1 MSKQS
6 NKKVYK
12 NNQRKPKTQASNVN
26 GAIKSKAG
34 ANADNASAA
43 NSARNSSANNASTKA
58 INPATKN
65 VMTSSASSHSPKND
79 AKNKPLNRSANAKNA
94 ANIAKSNS
102 HETGSVAMGK
112 SAEKSGANASNSAE
126 KSGAN
131 ANSSMAKTAGN
142 AKAVSKGMNAR
153 AKGSRTKM
161 AANYN
166 AAALDEAKTNKD
178 AHLKA
183 ANGQKNQTNDFTD
196 TKQRHITKRNTPT
209 DAWLWA
215 IIIIGGVLLAGGLAT
230 LLGGQMFNF
239 RAHTLPQG
247 VVPKI
252 VFPIAWAAIYIMLGV
267 SAFLAF
273 LSPNQN
279 AQTRRGDI
287 IWFSI
292 NLFFNIMW
300 PLFFFRLDSLI
311 ISTIICGIVLVTAI
325 ITNYRFY
332 YRNLA
337 AGILYSIYTLWL
349 MYAFYL
355 NLGICL
361 LNA

>member
-12 NNQRKPKTQASNVN
+12 NNQRKPKTQASSVN
-26 GAIKSKAG
+26 GSVNI
-34 ANADNASAA
+34 
-43 NSARNSSANNASTKA
+43 SS
-58 INPATKN
+58 
-65 VMTSSASSHSPKND
+65 
-79 AKNKPLNRSANAKNA
+79 AKNA
-94 ANIAKSNS
+94 TNIAKTNA
-102 HETGSVAMGK
+102 HEKSSGAMD
-112 SAEKSGANASNSAE
+112 KSGANASGSVA
-126 KSGAN
+126 KTAGGAKGV
-131 ANSSMAKTAGN
+131 AMAKTAGG
-142 AKAVSKGMNAR
+142 AKGVAKEKAKR

-166 AAALDEAKTNKD
+166 AAALDEAKTNRD
-178 AHLKA
+178 VHLKA

-196 TKQRHITKRNTPT
+196 TKQRRITKRNTPT
-209 DAWLWA
+209 DTWLWA

-300 PLFFFRLDSLI
+300 PLFFFRLDLLI
-311 ISTIICGIVLVTAI
+311 ISTIICGIVLVTSI

-332 YRNLA
+332 YRQR
-337 AGILYSIYTLWL
+337 
-349 MYAFYL
+349 
-355 NLGICL
+355 
-361 LNA
+361 

>member
-12 NNQRKPKTQASNVN
+12 NNQRKPKTQASSVN
-26 GAIKSKAG
+26 GSVNI
-34 ANADNASAA
+34 
-43 NSARNSSANNASTKA
+43 SS
-58 INPATKN
+58 
-65 VMTSSASSHSPKND
+65 
-79 AKNKPLNRSANAKNA
+79 AKNA
-94 ANIAKSNS
+94 TNIAKTNA
-102 HETGSVAMGK
+102 HEKSSGAMD
-112 SAEKSGANASNSAE
+112 KSGANASGSVA
-126 KSGAN
+126 KTAGGAKGV
-131 ANSSMAKTAGN
+131 AMAKTAGG
-142 AKAVSKGMNAR
+142 AKGVAKEKAKR

-166 AAALDEAKTNKD
+166 AAALDEAKTNRD
-178 AHLKA
+178 VHLKA

-209 DAWLWA
+209 DTWLWA

-252 VFPIAWAAIYIMLGV
+252 VFSIAWAAIYIMLGV

-300 PLFFFRLDSLI
+300 PLFFFRLDLLI
-311 ISTIICGIVLVTAI
+311 ISTIICGIVLVTSI

>member
-12 NNQRKPKTQASNVN
+12 NNQRKPKTQASSVN
-26 GAIKSKAG
+26 GSVNI
-34 ANADNASAA
+34 
-43 NSARNSSANNASTKA
+43 SS
-58 INPATKN
+58 
-65 VMTSSASSHSPKND
+65 
-79 AKNKPLNRSANAKNA
+79 AKNA
-94 ANIAKSNS
+94 TNIAKTNA
-102 HETGSVAMGK
+102 HEKSSGAMD
-112 SAEKSGANASNSAE
+112 KSGANASGSVA
-126 KSGAN
+126 KTAGGAKGV
-131 ANSSMAKTAGN
+131 AMAKTAGG
-142 AKAVSKGMNAR
+142 AKGVAKEKAKH

-166 AAALDEAKTNKD
+166 AAALDEAKTNRD
-178 AHLKA
+178 VHLKA

-209 DAWLWA
+209 DTWLWA

-300 PLFFFRLDSLI
+300 PLFFFRLDLLI
-311 ISTIICGIVLVTAI
+311 ISTIICGIVLVTSI

>member
-26 GAIKSKAG
+26 GSI
-34 ANADNASAA
+34 NAAS
-43 NSARNSSANNASTKA
+43 
-58 INPATKN
+58 
-65 VMTSSASSHSPKND
+65 
-79 AKNKPLNRSANAKNA
+79 AKNA
-94 ANIAKSNS
+94 TNTAKTNA
-102 HETGSVAMGK
+102 HEKSSGAMG
-112 SAEKSGANASNSAE
+112 KSGANARNSAK
-126 KSGAN
+126 KSGTN
-131 ANSSMAKTAGN
+131 AGITKGKSGTNTSGSVAKTAGDAKGVAMAKN
-142 AKAVSKGMNAR
+142 AGDAKGIIKQKAKR
-153 AKGSRTKM
+153 TKGSRTKM

-183 ANGQKNQTNDFTD
+183 SNGQKNQTNDFTD

-247 VVPKI
+247 VVPKV

-292 NLFFNIMW
+292 NLLFNIMW
-300 PLFFFRLDSLI
+300 PLFFFRLDLLI

>member
-12 NNQRKPKTQASNVN
+12 NNQRKPKTQASSVN
-26 GAIKSKAG
+26 GSVNI
-34 ANADNASAA
+34 
-43 NSARNSSANNASTKA
+43 SS
-58 INPATKN
+58 
-65 VMTSSASSHSPKND
+65 
-79 AKNKPLNRSANAKNA
+79 AKNA
-94 ANIAKSNS
+94 TNIAKTNA
-102 HETGSVAMGK
+102 HEKSSGAMD
-112 SAEKSGANASNSAE
+112 KSGANASGSVA
-126 KSGAN
+126 KTAGGAKGV
-131 ANSSMAKTAGN
+131 AMAKTAGG
-142 AKAVSKGMNAR
+142 AKGVAKEKAKR

-166 AAALDEAKTNKD
+166 AAALDEAKTNRD
-178 AHLKA
+178 VHLKA

-196 TKQRHITKRNTPT
+196 TKQRHITKRNTRT
-209 DAWLWA
+209 DTWLWA

-300 PLFFFRLDSLI
+300 PLFFFRLDLLI
-311 ISTIICGIVLVTAI
+311 ISTIICGIVLVTSI

>member
-26 GAIKSKAG
+26 GSVNI
-34 ANADNASAA
+34 
-43 NSARNSSANNASTKA
+43 SS
-58 INPATKN
+58 
-65 VMTSSASSHSPKND
+65 
-79 AKNKPLNRSANAKNA
+79 AKNA
-94 ANIAKSNS
+94 TSIAKTNA
-102 HETGSVAMGK
+102 HEKSSGAMD
-112 SAEKSGANASNSAE
+112 KSGANASGSVA
-126 KSGAN
+126 KTAGGAKGV
-131 ANSSMAKTAGN
+131 AMAKTAGG
-142 AKAVSKGMNAR
+142 AKGVAKEKAKR

-166 AAALDEAKTNKD
+166 AAALDEAKTNRD

-209 DAWLWA
+209 DTWLWA

-300 PLFFFRLDSLI
+300 PLFFFRLDLLI
-311 ISTIICGIVLVTAI
+311 ISTIICGIVLVTSI

>member
-12 NNQRKPKTQASNVN
+12 NNQRKPKTQASSVN
-26 GAIKSKAG
+26 GSVNI
-34 ANADNASAA
+34 
-43 NSARNSSANNASTKA
+43 SS
-58 INPATKN
+58 
-65 VMTSSASSHSPKND
+65 
-79 AKNKPLNRSANAKNA
+79 AKNA
-94 ANIAKSNS
+94 TNIAKTNA
-102 HETGSVAMGK
+102 HEKSSGAMD
-112 SAEKSGANASNSAE
+112 KSGANASGSVA
-126 KSGAN
+126 KTAGGAKGV
-131 ANSSMAKTAGN
+131 AMAKTAGG
-142 AKAVSKGMNAR
+142 AKGVAKEKAKR

-166 AAALDEAKTNKD
+166 AAALDEAKTNRD
-178 AHLKA
+178 VHLKA

-196 TKQRHITKRNTPT
+196 TKQRRITKRNTPT
-209 DAWLWA
+209 DTWLWA

-300 PLFFFRLDSLI
+300 PLFFFRLDLLI
-311 ISTIICGIVLVTAI
+311 ISTIICGIVLVTSI

>member
-12 NNQRKPKTQASNVN
+12 NNQRKPKTQASSVN
-26 GAIKSKAG
+26 GSVNI
-34 ANADNASAA
+34 
-43 NSARNSSANNASTKA
+43 SS
-58 INPATKN
+58 
-65 VMTSSASSHSPKND
+65 
-79 AKNKPLNRSANAKNA
+79 AKNA
-94 ANIAKSNS
+94 TNIAKTNA
-102 HETGSVAMGK
+102 HEKSSGAMD
-112 SAEKSGANASNSAE
+112 KSGANASGSVA
-126 KSGAN
+126 KTAGGAKGV
-131 ANSSMAKTAGN
+131 AMAKTAGG
-142 AKAVSKGMNAR
+142 AKGVAKEKAKR

-166 AAALDEAKTNKD
+166 AAALDEAKTNRD
-178 AHLKA
+178 VHLKA

-196 TKQRHITKRNTPT
+196 TKQRRITKRNTPT
-209 DAWLWA
+209 DTWLWA

-252 VFPIAWAAIYIMLGV
+252 VFSIAWAAIYIMLGV

-300 PLFFFRLDSLI
+300 PLFFFRLDLLI
-311 ISTIICGIVLVTAI
+311 ISTIICGIVLVTSI

>member
-26 GAIKSKAG
+26 GSI
-34 ANADNASAA
+34 NA
-43 NSARNSSANNASTKA
+43 
-58 INPATKN
+58 
-65 VMTSSASSHSPKND
+65 
-79 AKNKPLNRSANAKNA
+79 ANAKNA
-94 ANIAKSNS
+94 TNIAKTNA
-102 HETGSVAMGK
+102 HEK
-112 SAEKSGANASNSAE
+112 SSGALGKSGANARNSAK
-126 KSGAN
+126 KSGTNAGITKGKSDAN
-131 ANSSMAKTAGN
+131 TSGSVAKTAGDAKGVTMAKTAGD
-142 AKAVSKGMNAR
+142 AKGVIKEKAKR

-183 ANGQKNQTNDFTD
+183 SNGQKNQTNDFTD

-247 VVPKI
+247 VVPKV

-292 NLFFNIMW
+292 NLLFNIMW
-300 PLFFFRLDSLI
+300 PLFFFRLDLLI

>member
-12 NNQRKPKTQASNVN
+12 NNQRKPKTQASGVN
-26 GAIKSKAG
+26 GSVNI
-34 ANADNASAA
+34 
-43 NSARNSSANNASTKA
+43 SS
-58 INPATKN
+58 
-65 VMTSSASSHSPKND
+65 
-79 AKNKPLNRSANAKNA
+79 AKNA
-94 ANIAKSNS
+94 TNIAKTNA
-102 HETGSVAMGK
+102 HEKSSGAMD
-112 SAEKSGANASNSAE
+112 KSGANASGSVA
-126 KSGAN
+126 KTAGGAKGV
-131 ANSSMAKTAGN
+131 AMAKTAGG
-142 AKAVSKGMNAR
+142 AKGVAKEKAKR

-166 AAALDEAKTNKD
+166 AAALDEAKTNRD
-178 AHLKA
+178 VHLKA

-209 DAWLWA
+209 DTWLWA

-300 PLFFFRLDSLI
+300 PLFFFRLDLLI
-311 ISTIICGIVLVTAI
+311 ISTIICGIVLVTSI

>member
-12 NNQRKPKTQASNVN
+12 NNQRKPKTQASSVN
-26 GAIKSKAG
+26 GSVNI
-34 ANADNASAA
+34 
-43 NSARNSSANNASTKA
+43 SS
-58 INPATKN
+58 
-65 VMTSSASSHSPKND
+65 
-79 AKNKPLNRSANAKNA
+79 AKNA
-94 ANIAKSNS
+94 TNIAKTNA
-102 HETGSVAMGK
+102 HEKSSGAMD
-112 SAEKSGANASNSAE
+112 KSGANASGSVA
-126 KSGAN
+126 KTAGGAKGV
-131 ANSSMAKTAGN
+131 AMAKTAGG
-142 AKAVSKGMNAR
+142 AKGVAKEKAKR

-166 AAALDEAKTNKD
+166 AAALDEAKTNRD
-178 AHLKA
+178 VHLKA

-209 DAWLWA
+209 DTWLWA

-300 PLFFFRLDSLI
+300 PLFFFRLDLLI
-311 ISTIICGIVLVTAI
+311 ISTIICGIVLVTSI

-361 LNA
+361 LNASTF

>member
-26 GAIKSKAG
+26 GSVNI
-34 ANADNASAA
+34 
-43 NSARNSSANNASTKA
+43 SS
-58 INPATKN
+58 
-65 VMTSSASSHSPKND
+65 
-79 AKNKPLNRSANAKNA
+79 AKNA
-94 ANIAKSNS
+94 TNLAKTNA
-102 HETGSVAMGK
+102 HEKSSGAM
-112 SAEKSGANASNSAE
+112 AKSGANASGSVA
-126 KSGAN
+126 KTAGDAKGV
-131 ANSSMAKTAGN
+131 AMAKTAGG
-142 AKAVSKGMNAR
+142 AKGVAKEKAKR

-166 AAALDEAKTNKD
+166 AAALDEAKTNRD
-178 AHLKA
+178 VHLKS

-209 DAWLWA
+209 DTWLWA

-300 PLFFFRLDSLI
+300 PLFFFRLDLLI
-311 ISTIICGIVLVTAI
+311 ISTIICGIVLVTSI

>member
-12 NNQRKPKTQASNVN
+12 NNQRKPKTQASSVN
-26 GAIKSKAG
+26 GSVNI
-34 ANADNASAA
+34 
-43 NSARNSSANNASTKA
+43 SS
-58 INPATKN
+58 
-65 VMTSSASSHSPKND
+65 
-79 AKNKPLNRSANAKNA
+79 AKNA
-94 ANIAKSNS
+94 TNIAKTNA
-102 HETGSVAMGK
+102 HEKSSGAMD
-112 SAEKSGANASNSAE
+112 KSGANASGSVA
-126 KSGAN
+126 KTAGGAKGV
-131 ANSSMAKTAGN
+131 AMAKTAGGAKGV
-142 AKAVSKGMNAR
+142 AKAKAKR

-166 AAALDEAKTNKD
+166 AAALDEAKTNRD
-178 AHLKA
+178 VHLKA

-196 TKQRHITKRNTPT
+196 TKQRRITKRNTPT
-209 DAWLWA
+209 DTWLWA

-300 PLFFFRLDSLI
+300 PLFFFRLDLLI
-311 ISTIICGIVLVTAI
+311 ISTIICGIVLVTSI

>member
-12 NNQRKPKTQASNVN
+12 NNQRKPKTQASSVN
-26 GAIKSKAG
+26 GSVNI
-34 ANADNASAA
+34 
-43 NSARNSSANNASTKA
+43 SS
-58 INPATKN
+58 
-65 VMTSSASSHSPKND
+65 
-79 AKNKPLNRSANAKNA
+79 AKNA
-94 ANIAKSNS
+94 TNIAKTNA
-102 HETGSVAMGK
+102 HEKSSGAMD
-112 SAEKSGANASNSAE
+112 KSGANASGSVA
-126 KSGAN
+126 KTAGGAKGV
-131 ANSSMAKTAGN
+131 AMAKTAGG
-142 AKAVSKGMNAR
+142 AKGVAKEKAKR

-166 AAALDEAKTNKD
+166 AAALDEAKTNRD
-178 AHLKA
+178 VHLKA

-209 DAWLWA
+209 DTWLWA

-300 PLFFFRLDSLI
+300 PLFFFRLDLLI
-311 ISTIICGIVLVTAI
+311 ISTIICGIVLVTSI

>member
-26 GAIKSKAG
+26 GSVNI
-34 ANADNASAA
+34 
-43 NSARNSSANNASTKA
+43 SS
-58 INPATKN
+58 
-65 VMTSSASSHSPKND
+65 
-79 AKNKPLNRSANAKNA
+79 AKNA
-94 ANIAKSNS
+94 TNIAKTNA
-102 HETGSVAMGK
+102 HEKSSGAMD
-112 SAEKSGANASNSAE
+112 KSGANASGSVA
-126 KSGAN
+126 KTAGGAKGV
-131 ANSSMAKTAGN
+131 AMAKTAGG
-142 AKAVSKGMNAR
+142 AKGVAKEKAKR

-166 AAALDEAKTNKD
+166 AAALDEAKTNRD
-178 AHLKA
+178 VHLKA

-209 DAWLWA
+209 DTWLWA

-300 PLFFFRLDSLI
+300 PLFFFRLDLLI
-311 ISTIICGIVLVTAI
+311 ISTIICGIVLITSI

>member
-12 NNQRKPKTQASNVN
+12 NNQRKPKTQASSVN
-26 GAIKSKAG
+26 GSVNI
-34 ANADNASAA
+34 
-43 NSARNSSANNASTKA
+43 SS
-58 INPATKN
+58 
-65 VMTSSASSHSPKND
+65 
-79 AKNKPLNRSANAKNA
+79 AKNA
-94 ANIAKSNS
+94 TNIAKTNA
-102 HETGSVAMGK
+102 HEKSSGAMD
-112 SAEKSGANASNSAE
+112 KSGANASGSVA
-126 KSGAN
+126 KTAGGAKDV
-131 ANSSMAKTAGN
+131 AMAKTAGGAKGV
-142 AKAVSKGMNAR
+142 AKAKAKR

-166 AAALDEAKTNKD
+166 AAALDEAKTNRD
-178 AHLKA
+178 VHLKA

-209 DAWLWA
+209 DTWLWA

-230 LLGGQMFNF
+230 FLGGQMFNF

-300 PLFFFRLDSLI
+300 PLFFFRLDLLI
-311 ISTIICGIVLVTAI
+311 ISTVICGIVLVTSI

>member
-12 NNQRKPKTQASNVN
+12 NNQRKPKTQASSVN
-26 GAIKSKAG
+26 GSVNI
-34 ANADNASAA
+34 
-43 NSARNSSANNASTKA
+43 SS
-58 INPATKN
+58 
-65 VMTSSASSHSPKND
+65 
-79 AKNKPLNRSANAKNA
+79 AKNA
-94 ANIAKSNS
+94 TNIAKTNA
-102 HETGSVAMGK
+102 HEKSSGAMD
-112 SAEKSGANASNSAE
+112 KSGANASGSVA
-126 KSGAN
+126 KTASGAKGV
-131 ANSSMAKTAGN
+131 AMAKTAGG
-142 AKAVSKGMNAR
+142 AKAVAKEKAKR

-166 AAALDEAKTNKD
+166 AAALDEAKTNRD
-178 AHLKA
+178 VHLKA

-209 DAWLWA
+209 DTWLWA

-300 PLFFFRLDSLI
+300 PLFFFRLDLLI
-311 ISTIICGIVLVTAI
+311 ISTIICGIVLVTSI

>member
-12 NNQRKPKTQASNVN
+12 NNQRKPKTQASSVN
-26 GAIKSKAG
+26 GSVNI
-34 ANADNASAA
+34 
-43 NSARNSSANNASTKA
+43 SS
-58 INPATKN
+58 
-65 VMTSSASSHSPKND
+65 
-79 AKNKPLNRSANAKNA
+79 AKNA
-94 ANIAKSNS
+94 TNIAKTNA
-102 HETGSVAMGK
+102 HEKSSGAMD
-112 SAEKSGANASNSAE
+112 KSGANASGSVA
-126 KSGAN
+126 KTAGGAKGV
-131 ANSSMAKTAGN
+131 AMAKTAGG
-142 AKAVSKGMNAR
+142 AKGVAKEKAQR

-166 AAALDEAKTNKD
+166 AAALDEAKTNRD
-178 AHLKA
+178 VHLKA

-196 TKQRHITKRNTPT
+196 TKQRRITKRNTPT
-209 DAWLWA
+209 DTWLWA

-300 PLFFFRLDSLI
+300 PLFFFRLDLLI
-311 ISTIICGIVLVTAI
+311 ISTIICGIVLVTSI

>member
-26 GAIKSKAG
+26 GSVNI
-34 ANADNASAA
+34 
-43 NSARNSSANNASTKA
+43 SS
-58 INPATKN
+58 
-65 VMTSSASSHSPKND
+65 
-79 AKNKPLNRSANAKNA
+79 AKNA
-94 ANIAKSNS
+94 TNIAKTNA
-102 HETGSVAMGK
+102 HEKSSGAMD
-112 SAEKSGANASNSAE
+112 KSGANASGSVA
-126 KSGAN
+126 KTAGGAKGV
-131 ANSSMAKTAGN
+131 AMAKTAGG
-142 AKAVSKGMNAR
+142 AKGVAKEKAKR

-166 AAALDEAKTNKD
+166 AAALDEAKTNRD
-178 AHLKA
+178 VHLKA

-209 DAWLWA
+209 DTWLWA

-247 VVPKI
+247 VMPKI

-300 PLFFFRLDSLI
+300 PLFFFRLDLLI
-311 ISTIICGIVLVTAI
+311 ISTIICGIVLVTSI

>member
-12 NNQRKPKTQASNVN
+12 NNQRKPKTQASSVN
-26 GAIKSKAG
+26 GSVNI
-34 ANADNASAA
+34 
-43 NSARNSSANNASTKA
+43 SS
-58 INPATKN
+58 
-65 VMTSSASSHSPKND
+65 
-79 AKNKPLNRSANAKNA
+79 AKNA
-94 ANIAKSNS
+94 TNIAKTNA
-102 HETGSVAMGK
+102 HEKSSGAMD
-112 SAEKSGANASNSAE
+112 KSGANASGSVA
-126 KSGAN
+126 KTAGGAKGV
-131 ANSSMAKTAGN
+131 AMAKTAGGAKGV
-142 AKAVSKGMNAR
+142 AKAKAKR

-166 AAALDEAKTNKD
+166 AAALDEAKTNRD
-178 AHLKA
+178 VHLKA

-209 DAWLWA
+209 DTWLWA

-300 PLFFFRLDSLI
+300 PLFFFRLDLLI
-311 ISTIICGIVLVTAI
+311 ISTIICGIVLVTSI

-355 NLGICL
+355 NLGIFL

>member
-26 GAIKSKAG
+26 GSI
-34 ANADNASAA
+34 NAASAKNATNTAKTNAHEKSSGALGKSDA
-43 NSARNSSANNASTKA
+43 NARNSAKKSGTNAGITKGKSDANTSGLVV
-58 INPATKN
+58 KN
-65 VMTSSASSHSPKND
+65 TGD
-79 AKNKPLNRSANAKNA
+79 AK
-94 ANIAKSNS
+94 
-102 HETGSVAMGK
+102 GVAIT
-112 SAEKSGANASNSAE
+112 
-126 KSGAN
+126 
-131 ANSSMAKTAGN
+131 KTAGD
-142 AKAVSKGMNAR
+142 AKGVIKEKAKR

-183 ANGQKNQTNDFTD
+183 SNGQKNQTNDFTD

-247 VVPKI
+247 VVPKV

-292 NLFFNIMW
+292 NLLFNIMW
-300 PLFFFRLDSLI
+300 PLFFFRLDLLI

>member
-26 GAIKSKAG
+26 GSVNI
-34 ANADNASAA
+34 
-43 NSARNSSANNASTKA
+43 SS
-58 INPATKN
+58 
-65 VMTSSASSHSPKND
+65 
-79 AKNKPLNRSANAKNA
+79 AKNA
-94 ANIAKSNS
+94 TNIAKTNA
-102 HETGSVAMGK
+102 HEKSSGAMD
-112 SAEKSGANASNSAE
+112 KSGANASGSVA
-126 KSGAN
+126 KTAGDAKGV
-131 ANSSMAKTAGN
+131 AMAKTAGG
-142 AKAVSKGMNAR
+142 AKGVAMAKTADGAKGVAMAKTAGGAKGVAKEKAKR

-178 AHLKA
+178 VHLKA

-209 DAWLWA
+209 DTWLWA

>member
-26 GAIKSKAG
+26 GSI
-34 ANADNASAA
+34 NAAS
-43 NSARNSSANNASTKA
+43 
-58 INPATKN
+58 
-65 VMTSSASSHSPKND
+65 
-79 AKNKPLNRSANAKNA
+79 AKNA
-94 ANIAKSNS
+94 TNTAKTNA
-102 HETGSVAMGK
+102 HEKSSGAMGR
-112 SAEKSGANASNSAE
+112 SGANARNSAK
-126 KSGAN
+126 KSGTNAGITKGKSDAN
-131 ANSSMAKTAGN
+131 ARGSMAKTAGG
-142 AKAVSKGMNAR
+142 AKGATITKTAGDAKGVIKEKEKR

-183 ANGQKNQTNDFTD
+183 SNGQKNQTNDFTD

-247 VVPKI
+247 VVPKV

-292 NLFFNIMW
+292 NLLFNIMW
-300 PLFFFRLDSLI
+300 PLFFFRLDLLI

>member
-12 NNQRKPKTQASNVN
+12 NNQRKPKTQASSVN
-26 GAIKSKAG
+26 GSVNI
-34 ANADNASAA
+34 
-43 NSARNSSANNASTKA
+43 SS
-58 INPATKN
+58 
-65 VMTSSASSHSPKND
+65 
-79 AKNKPLNRSANAKNA
+79 AKNA
-94 ANIAKSNS
+94 TNIAKTNA
-102 HETGSVAMGK
+102 HEKSSGAMD
-112 SAEKSGANASNSAE
+112 KSGANT
-126 KSGAN
+126 SGSVAKT
-131 ANSSMAKTAGN
+131 AGGAKGVAMAKTAGG
-142 AKAVSKGMNAR
+142 AKGVAKEKAKR

-166 AAALDEAKTNKD
+166 AAALDEAKTNKN
-178 AHLKA
+178 AHLKS

-300 PLFFFRLDSLI
+300 PLFFFRLDLLI
-311 ISTIICGIVLVTAI
+311 ISTIICGIVLVTSI

>member
-12 NNQRKPKTQASNVN
+12 NNQRKPKTQASSVN
-26 GAIKSKAG
+26 GSVNI
-34 ANADNASAA
+34 
-43 NSARNSSANNASTKA
+43 SS
-58 INPATKN
+58 
-65 VMTSSASSHSPKND
+65 
-79 AKNKPLNRSANAKNA
+79 AKNA
-94 ANIAKSNS
+94 TNIAKTNA
-102 HETGSVAMGK
+102 HEKSSGAMD
-112 SAEKSGANASNSAE
+112 KSGANASGSVA
-126 KSGAN
+126 KTAGGAKGV
-131 ANSSMAKTAGN
+131 AMAKTAGG
-142 AKAVSKGMNAR
+142 AKGVAKEKAKR

-166 AAALDEAKTNKD
+166 AAALDEAKTNRD
-178 AHLKA
+178 VHLKA

-196 TKQRHITKRNTPT
+196 TKQRRITKRNTPT
-209 DAWLWA
+209 DTWLWA

-300 PLFFFRLDSLI
+300 PLLFFRLDLLI
-311 ISTIICGIVLVTAI
+311 ISTIICGIVLVTSI

>member
-12 NNQRKPKTQASNVN
+12 NNQRKPKTQASSVN
-26 GAIKSKAG
+26 GSVNILS
-34 ANADNASAA
+34 
-43 NSARNSSANNASTKA
+43 
-58 INPATKN
+58 
-65 VMTSSASSHSPKND
+65 
-79 AKNKPLNRSANAKNA
+79 AKNA
-94 ANIAKSNS
+94 TNIAKTNA
-102 HETGSVAMGK
+102 HEKSSGAMD
-112 SAEKSGANASNSAE
+112 KSGANASGSVA
-126 KSGAN
+126 KTAGGAKGV
-131 ANSSMAKTAGN
+131 AMAKTAGGAKGVEK
-142 AKAVSKGMNAR
+142 AKAKR

-166 AAALDEAKTNKD
+166 AAALDEAKTNRD
-178 AHLKA
+178 VHLKA

-209 DAWLWA
+209 DTWLWA

-300 PLFFFRLDSLI
+300 PLFFFRLDLLI
-311 ISTIICGIVLVTAI
+311 ISTIICGIVLVTSI

>member
-26 GAIKSKAG
+26 GSV
-34 ANADNASAA
+34 
-43 NSARNSSANNASTKA
+43 
-58 INPATKN
+58 N
-65 VMTSSASSHSPKND
+65 VS
-79 AKNKPLNRSANAKNA
+79 NAKNA
-94 ANIAKSNS
+94 TNIAKTNA
-102 HETGSVAMGK
+102 HEKSSGAMD
-112 SAEKSGANASNSAE
+112 KSGANASGSVA
-126 KSGAN
+126 KTAGGAKGV
-131 ANSSMAKTAGN
+131 AMAKTAGS
-142 AKAVSKGMNAR
+142 AKGVAKEKAKR

-166 AAALDEAKTNKD
+166 AAALDEAKTNRD
-178 AHLKA
+178 VHLKA

-209 DAWLWA
+209 DTWLWA

-300 PLFFFRLDSLI
+300 PLFFFRLDLLI
-311 ISTIICGIVLVTAI
+311 ISTIICGIVLVTSI

>member
-26 GAIKSKAG
+26 GSVNI
-34 ANADNASAA
+34 
-43 NSARNSSANNASTKA
+43 SS
-58 INPATKN
+58 
-65 VMTSSASSHSPKND
+65 
-79 AKNKPLNRSANAKNA
+79 AKNA
-94 ANIAKSNS
+94 TNIAKTNA
-102 HETGSVAMGK
+102 HEKSSGAMD
-112 SAEKSGANASNSAE
+112 KSGANASGSVA
-126 KSGAN
+126 KTAGGAKGV
-131 ANSSMAKTAGN
+131 AMAKTAGG
-142 AKAVSKGMNAR
+142 AKGVAKEKAKR

-166 AAALDEAKTNKD
+166 AAALDEAKTNRD
-178 AHLKA
+178 VHLKS

-209 DAWLWA
+209 DTWLWA

-300 PLFFFRLDSLI
+300 PLFFFRLDLLI
-311 ISTIICGIVLVTAI
+311 ISTIICGIVLVTSI

>member
-12 NNQRKPKTQASNVN
+12 NNQRKPKTQASSVN
-26 GAIKSKAG
+26 GSVNI
-34 ANADNASAA
+34 
-43 NSARNSSANNASTKA
+43 SS
-58 INPATKN
+58 
-65 VMTSSASSHSPKND
+65 
-79 AKNKPLNRSANAKNA
+79 AKNA
-94 ANIAKSNS
+94 TNIAKTNA
-102 HETGSVAMGK
+102 HEKSSGAMD
-112 SAEKSGANASNSAE
+112 KSGANASGSVA
-126 KSGAN
+126 KTAGGAKGV
-131 ANSSMAKTAGN
+131 AMAKTAGGAKGV
-142 AKAVSKGMNAR
+142 AKAKAKR

-166 AAALDEAKTNKD
+166 AAALDEAKTNRD
-178 AHLKA
+178 VHLKA

-209 DAWLWA
+209 DTWLWA

-300 PLFFFRLDSLI
+300 PLFFFRLDLLI
-311 ISTIICGIVLVTAI
+311 ICTIICGIVLVTSI

>member
-12 NNQRKPKTQASNVN
+12 NNQRKPKTQASSVN
-26 GAIKSKAG
+26 GSVNI
-34 ANADNASAA
+34 
-43 NSARNSSANNASTKA
+43 SS
-58 INPATKN
+58 
-65 VMTSSASSHSPKND
+65 
-79 AKNKPLNRSANAKNA
+79 AKNA
-94 ANIAKSNS
+94 TNIAKTNAHKKSS
-102 HETGSVAMGK
+102 GAMD
-112 SAEKSGANASNSAE
+112 KSGANASGSVA
-126 KSGAN
+126 KTAGGAKGV
-131 ANSSMAKTAGN
+131 AMAKTAGG
-142 AKAVSKGMNAR
+142 AKGVAKEKAKR

-166 AAALDEAKTNKD
+166 AAALDEAKTNRD
-178 AHLKA
+178 VHLKA

-209 DAWLWA
+209 DTWLWA

-300 PLFFFRLDSLI
+300 PLFFFRLDLLI
-311 ISTIICGIVLVTAI
+311 ISTIICGIVLVTSI

>member
-1 MSKQS
+1 MNKQS
-6 NKKVYK
+6 NKRVYK

-26 GAIKSKAG
+26 GSI
-34 ANADNASAA
+34 NAAS
-43 NSARNSSANNASTKA
+43 
-58 INPATKN
+58 
-65 VMTSSASSHSPKND
+65 
-79 AKNKPLNRSANAKNA
+79 AKNA
-94 ANIAKSNS
+94 TNTAKTNA
-102 HETGSVAMGK
+102 HEKSLNAMGR
-112 SAEKSGANASNSAE
+112 SGANARNSAK
-126 KSGAN
+126 KSGTNAGITKGKSDAN
-131 ANSSMAKTAGN
+131 TSGSVVKNTGDAKGVIKEK
-142 AKAVSKGMNAR
+142 AKR

-183 ANGQKNQTNDFTD
+183 SNGQKNQTNDFTD
-196 TKQRHITKRNTPT
+196 TKQRHIIKRNTPT

-292 NLFFNIMW
+292 NLLFNIMW
-300 PLFFFRLDSLI
+300 PLFFFRLDLLI

>member
-12 NNQRKPKTQASNVN
+12 NNQRKPKTQASSVN
-26 GAIKSKAG
+26 GSVNI
-34 ANADNASAA
+34 
-43 NSARNSSANNASTKA
+43 SS
-58 INPATKN
+58 
-65 VMTSSASSHSPKND
+65 
-79 AKNKPLNRSANAKNA
+79 AKNA
-94 ANIAKSNS
+94 TNIAKTNA
-102 HETGSVAMGK
+102 HEKSSGAMD
-112 SAEKSGANASNSAE
+112 KSGANASGSV
-126 KSGAN
+126 
-131 ANSSMAKTAGN
+131 AKTAGG
-142 AKAVSKGMNAR
+142 AKGVAMSKTAGGAKGVAKEKAKR

-166 AAALDEAKTNKD
+166 AAALDEAKTNRD
-178 AHLKA
+178 VHLKA

-209 DAWLWA
+209 DTWLWA

-300 PLFFFRLDSLI
+300 PLFFFRLDLLI
-311 ISTIICGIVLVTAI
+311 ISTIICGIVLVTSI

>member
-26 GAIKSKAG
+26 GSI
-34 ANADNASAA
+34 NAAS
-43 NSARNSSANNASTKA
+43 
-58 INPATKN
+58 
-65 VMTSSASSHSPKND
+65 
-79 AKNKPLNRSANAKNA
+79 AKNA
-94 ANIAKSNS
+94 TNTAKTNA
-102 HETGSVAMGK
+102 HEKSSGAMGR
-112 SAEKSGANASNSAE
+112 SGANARNSAK
-126 KSGAN
+126 KSGTNAGITKGKSDAN
-131 ANSSMAKTAGN
+131 ARGSMAKTAGG
-142 AKAVSKGMNAR
+142 AKGATITKTAGDAKGVIKEKEKR

-183 ANGQKNQTNDFTD
+183 SNGQKNQTNDFTD

-247 VVPKI
+247 VVPKV

-279 AQTRRGDI
+279 AQTRRGEI

-292 NLFFNIMW
+292 NLLFNIMW
-300 PLFFFRLDSLI
+300 PLFFFRLDLLI

>member
-12 NNQRKPKTQASNVN
+12 NNQRKPKTQASSVN
-26 GAIKSKAG
+26 GSVNI
-34 ANADNASAA
+34 
-43 NSARNSSANNASTKA
+43 SS
-58 INPATKN
+58 
-65 VMTSSASSHSPKND
+65 
-79 AKNKPLNRSANAKNA
+79 AKNA
-94 ANIAKSNS
+94 TNIAKTNA
-102 HETGSVAMGK
+102 HEKSSGAMD
-112 SAEKSGANASNSAE
+112 KSGANASGSVA
-126 KSGAN
+126 KTAGGAKGV
-131 ANSSMAKTAGN
+131 AMAKTAGGAKGV
-142 AKAVSKGMNAR
+142 AKAKAKR

-166 AAALDEAKTNKD
+166 AAALDEAKTNRD
-178 AHLKA
+178 VHLKA

-209 DAWLWA
+209 DTWLWA

-300 PLFFFRLDSLI
+300 PLFFFRLDLLI
-311 ISTIICGIVLVTAI
+311 ISTIICGIVLVTSI

>member
-12 NNQRKPKTQASNVN
+12 NNQRKPKTQASSVN
-26 GAIKSKAG
+26 GSVNI
-34 ANADNASAA
+34 
-43 NSARNSSANNASTKA
+43 SS
-58 INPATKN
+58 
-65 VMTSSASSHSPKND
+65 
-79 AKNKPLNRSANAKNA
+79 AKNA
-94 ANIAKSNS
+94 TNIAKTNA
-102 HETGSVAMGK
+102 HEKSSGAMD
-112 SAEKSGANASNSAE
+112 KSGANASGSVA
-126 KSGAN
+126 KTAGGAKGV
-131 ANSSMAKTAGN
+131 AMAKTAGG
-142 AKAVSKGMNAR
+142 AKGVAKEKAKR

-166 AAALDEAKTNKD
+166 AAALDEAKTNRD
-178 AHLKA
+178 VHLKA

-196 TKQRHITKRNTPT
+196 TKQRHITKRNMPT
-209 DAWLWA
+209 DTWLWA

-300 PLFFFRLDSLI
+300 PLFFFRLDLLI
-311 ISTIICGIVLVTAI
+311 ISTIICGIVLVTSI

>member
-26 GAIKSKAG
+26 GSVNI
-34 ANADNASAA
+34 
-43 NSARNSSANNASTKA
+43 SS
-58 INPATKN
+58 
-65 VMTSSASSHSPKND
+65 
-79 AKNKPLNRSANAKNA
+79 AKNA
-94 ANIAKSNS
+94 TNIAKTNA
-102 HETGSVAMGK
+102 HEKSSGAMD
-112 SAEKSGANASNSAE
+112 KSGANASGSVA
-126 KSGAN
+126 KTAGDAKGV
-131 ANSSMAKTAGN
+131 AMAKTAGG
-142 AKAVSKGMNAR
+142 AKGVAKEKAKR

-178 AHLKA
+178 VHLKA

-209 DAWLWA
+209 DTWLWA

>member
-12 NNQRKPKTQASNVN
+12 NNQRKPKTQASSVN
-26 GAIKSKAG
+26 GSVNI
-34 ANADNASAA
+34 
-43 NSARNSSANNASTKA
+43 SS
-58 INPATKN
+58 
-65 VMTSSASSHSPKND
+65 
-79 AKNKPLNRSANAKNA
+79 AKNA
-94 ANIAKSNS
+94 TNIAKTNA
-102 HETGSVAMGK
+102 HEKSSGAMD
-112 SAEKSGANASNSAE
+112 KSGANS
-126 KSGAN
+126 SGSVAKT
-131 ANSSMAKTAGN
+131 AGGAKGVAMAKTAGG
-142 AKAVSKGMNAR
+142 AKGVAKEKAKR

-166 AAALDEAKTNKD
+166 AAALDEAKTNRD
-178 AHLKA
+178 VHLKA

-196 TKQRHITKRNTPT
+196 TKQRRITKRNTPT
-209 DAWLWA
+209 DTWLWA

-300 PLFFFRLDSLI
+300 PLFFFRLDLLI
-311 ISTIICGIVLVTAI
+311 ISTIICGIVLVTSI

-337 AGILYSIYTLWL
+337 AGILYSIDRKSVV
-349 MYAFYL
+349 
-355 NLGICL
+355 
-361 LNA
+361 